1 MYDSLISRLHALR
14 YRIIFDIDNVNFGI
28 SRDLMISVTKS
39 RMILFLEEEKKS
51 FAQKDRPTEIGNPN
65 FSVRYMG
72 KEGIYLPIYQLLIVL

>member
-1 MYDSLISRLHALR
+1 
-14 YRIIFDIDNVNFGI
+14 
-28 SRDLMISVTKS
+28 MISVTKP

-51 FAQKDRPTEIGNPN
+51 FAQKDPTKIGNPN

>member
-1 MYDSLISRLHALR
+1 
-14 YRIIFDIDNVNFGI
+14 
-28 SRDLMISVTKS
+28 MISVTKS